1 MVLLLLYRGGFESI
15 FTADNYAADVIA
27 VAETTHEV
35 SQPTKPHSA
44 NGGDD
49 GDVGDSG
56 DKDVGNRDDR
66 ASTNTAEASPME
78 DDSEH
83 DAKIVVNSGDPQTT
97 EGPDINKLEYEDCI
111 KMYNLAKTII
121 EEEFETAYM
130 DVDPPTINN
139 FLELKKYIDVGLEHF
154 SGADLYYLNKD
165 SFDFSKDVSDF
176 PPTRT
181 VTEHELFFRILNGLL
196 CQQTQE
202 NKVDY

>member
-1 MVLLLLYRGGFESI
+1 
-15 FTADNYAADVIA
+15 
-27 VAETTHEV
+27 
-35 SQPTKPHSA
+35 
-44 NGGDD
+44 
-49 GDVGDSG
+49 
-56 DKDVGNRDDR
+56 
-66 ASTNTAEASPME
+66 
-78 DDSEH
+78 
-83 DAKIVVNSGDPQTT
+83 
-97 EGPDINKLEYEDCI
+97 
-111 KMYNLAKTII
+111 
-121 EEEFETAYM
+121 M